1 MLILVS
7 NPAVGPS
14 RDVRMGGLSLVI
26 LVSAKALFL
35 HILVYLAFLIVSDTQ
50 NAHIQR
56 HLLNI

>member
-1 MLILVS
+1 MFILVS

-14 RDVRMGGLSLVI
+14 RETMEGLSLAI
-26 LVSAKALFL
+26 LVCIKALFL